1 MAFIEKSIP
10 LYLQSDV
17 TSGVIDLTLQPALD
31 IPVDAKNVTAE
42 LVSATLHNTFYNLTG
57 TNEFKFT
64 VTPNGGSA
72 NPKTIPFPAGAYDVD
87 SIQETI
93 DTFLLDD
100 HELPDTLFEVLYNNA
115 TQRVT
120 IRVDFTQQGINT
132 ISAAGSTVVIQT
144 SHANMAG
151 LAGLLG
157 FATSGDVTYTFANVD
172 QSQVSN
178 VGTLA
183 PALLQGPDT
192 IQVRSDLIV
201 GAIDRFGHGTNIL
214 AEFPAPAK
222 GTRIHFEQA
231 FTMPHE
237 FAAANGRVDKVR
249 ARLTDQD
256 GVQLKPVERAY
267 QLHILIKYLM
277 WVPTPEKTMAGLVGA
292 GAGYRGY

>member
-1 MAFIEKSIP
+1 M
-10 LYLQSDV
+10 LND
-17 TSGVIDLTLQPALD
+17 
-31 IPVDAKNVTAE
+31 
-42 LVSATLHNTFYNLTG
+42 
-57 TNEFKFT
+57 
-64 VTPNGGSA
+64 PN
-72 NPKTIPFPAGAYDVD
+72 F
-87 SIQETI
+87 
-93 DTFLLDD
+93 
-100 HELPDTLFEVLYNNA
+100 PDTLFEVLYNSA

-132 ISAAGSTVVIQT
+132 ISAAGSTVVIET